1 MIAVGG
7 SAMALHNLRV
17 QSEDIFSSEDIM
29 AEIAKNIEEQSGVS
43 IDVTSKYN
51 LWGILQIPDI

>member
-1 MIAVGG
+1 
-7 SAMALHNLRV
+7 MALHNLRV